1 MPVCGLCVP
10 ACSKTA
16 ANLAAERGMIMDQN
30 LNGAQQEEM
39 QDAVS
44 AQEQAASAAAQPD
57 TEAACAPEE
66 ESNASA
72 SANAEETAQ
81 AQNIGEAET
90 QSADAAQPTQAEP
103 EKQPKKSAKLGVA
116 LAAVVALLAVAAI
129 FLAQALKSNRAPENT
144 VPEAPDASVSEPE
157 QTPEEQPAEQPE
169 AVDGVIAHT
178 NDKGYISYTMT
189 AEQATDEVLQQ
200 QVADCGDW
208 TLTNRELSY
217 YYWEQYYTFVS
228 QYGQYVSY
236 ILDTTL
242 GLDEQLCDETNTWQ
256 QQFLTAAFKRFGMV
270 AAVCQE
276 AETNGY
282 TLDEDAEQ
290 QLSEIRANLE
300 TSAALYGYDSADAIV
315 QDAFG
320 PHTNAEEYMKFVR
333 NSLLASGY
341 LNSLVE
347 QIEYTD
353 EDLSAYYDAHAEDFT
368 AQGIEKVDK
377 PMISVR
383 HILIQPTETDENGEY
398 TEEAWAQAQTEA
410 ERIYAEWEAGERTE
424 DSFAQLAMQYS
435 VDGSASNGGLYE
447 DVYPGMMVTEFNDW
461 CFADGRA
468 VGDSGIVKTKFGYH
482 VMFYSGTTDEIYWI
496 TAAKQSYLNEQASA
510 LLDEICSRY
519 PVTSNM
525 DNAAVSTLPGQE
537 TASEE
542 TPADE
547 GTTEEA
553 PADEVTTEEN
563 AAAQDSSTEEEAA
576 EK

>member
-1 MPVCGLCVP
+1 MPVCGLCAPV
-10 ACSKTA
+10 CSKTA
-16 ANLAAERGMIMDQN
+16 AVPAAERGMTMDQN
-30 LNGAQQEEM
+30 LNGAQQDEL

-44 AQEQAASAAAQPD
+44 AQEQEAAAQPD

-66 ESNASA
+66 ESAASA
-72 SANAEETAQ
+72 SVNAEETAQ
-81 AQNIGEAET
+81 AQDTSEAEA
-90 QSADAAQPTQAEP
+90 QSADAEQPAQAEP

-144 VPEAPDASVSEPE
+144 VPETPDASVSEPE
-157 QTPEEQPAEQPE
+157 ETPEEEQPADQPE
-169 AVDGVIAHT
+169 TVSGAIAHT
-178 NDKGYISYTMT
+178 NDKGYVSYTMT

-200 QVADCGDW
+200 QVAECGDW

-217 YYWEQYYTFVS
+217 YYWEQYYTFAS

-236 ILDTTL
+236 ILDTSL

-276 AETNGY
+276 AEANGY
-282 TLDEDAEQ
+282 TLDADAEQ
-290 QLSEIRANLE
+290 QLNEIRASLE
-300 TSAALYGYDSADAIV
+300 TSASLYGYDSADAIV

-320 PHTNAEEYMKFVR
+320 PHTNAEEYMQFVR
-333 NSLLASGY
+333 SSLLASGY

-347 QIEYTD
+347 QIAYTD
-353 EDLSAYYDAHAEDFT
+353 EDISAYYDEHAEDFT

-383 HILIQPTETDENGEY
+383 HILIQPAETDENGDY
-398 TEEAWAQAQTEA
+398 TEEAWAEAQTEA
-410 ERIYAEWEAGERTE
+410 ERIYAEWEAGEHTE

-435 VDGSASNGGLYE
+435 VDGSASSGGLYE

-482 VMFYSGTTDEIYWI
+482 VMFYSGVTDEIYWI

-542 TPADE
+542 K
-547 GTTEEA
+547 A
-553 PADEVTTEEN
+553 PADESTSEES
-563 AAAQDSSTEEEAA
+563 AAAQDSSAEEAPA
-576 EK
+576 ED